1 MGIFDIEVMS
11 FVRPKVTANFALIA
25 GSSRHGKALLA
36 SVGWNWVTAI
46 YLKGLINIISIYLPG
61 SLHILVTWFFVFW
74 LSRTTKIIFYVCLL
88 THFARQDRQN
98 GNFKNKQNHT
108 TTVTKIWKNKVT
120 KMKWAKQLFL
130 PFEYLF
136 KLCKVFL
143 WRALFEYQNIYMFAI
158 NWVWFQDFHASFG
171 GIQ

>member
-1 MGIFDIEVMS
+1 MRRVRTPDFRVYELTSQAYFDNFFHIFCFEQHQTYFINVTYIGTPSFLMGIFDIEVMS

-88 THFARQDRQN
+88 THFMRQDRQN
-98 GNFKNKQNHT
+98 VNLRNKQS
-108 TTVTKIWKNKVT
+108 
-120 KMKWAKQLFL
+120 
-130 PFEYLF
+130 
-136 KLCKVFL
+136 
-143 WRALFEYQNIYMFAI
+143 
-158 NWVWFQDFHASFG
+158 HAT
-171 GIQ
+171 